1 MRAGLTLHNGVLEV
15 FDKAENSFIA
25 AYRKYG
31 NDNKFVIQMEY
42 MSRPPMEGK
51 VLIITDCMIAT
62 GSSLMLAYNKLIDE
76 GEPIHTHIVASICSE
91 AALRYLSKQLPHK
104 RVTLWIGA
112 VDEELTNKAYIIPGL
127 GDAGDLAYGEKI

>member
-51 VLIITDCMIAT
+51 VLILTDLSLLKFITADIYFTAF
-62 GSSLMLAYNKLIDE
+62 LQFN
-76 GEPIHTHIVASICSE
+76 
-91 AALRYLSKQLPHK
+91 
-104 RVTLWIGA
+104 
-112 VDEELTNKAYIIPGL
+112 
-127 GDAGDLAYGEKI
+127 